1 MSRTQAV
8 LPGGPRLSD
17 YLSIGVLAQVYPI
30 AAVREALASC
40 GRASL
45 RQRALPAEA
54 MVYYV
59 VALGCS
65 GPCQR
70 GRCCAA

>member
-30 AAVREALASC
+30 KIGARSVGFVWSGKPSAA
-40 GRASL
+40 
-45 RQRALPAEA
+45 
-54 MVYYV
+54 
-59 VALGCS
+59 
-65 GPCQR
+65 
-70 GRCCAA
+70 

>member
-1 MSRTQAV
+1 M
-8 LPGGPRLSD
+8 
-17 YLSIGVLAQVYPI
+17 YPI

-59 VALGCS
+59 VALGLS
-65 GPCQR
+65 GRCQR